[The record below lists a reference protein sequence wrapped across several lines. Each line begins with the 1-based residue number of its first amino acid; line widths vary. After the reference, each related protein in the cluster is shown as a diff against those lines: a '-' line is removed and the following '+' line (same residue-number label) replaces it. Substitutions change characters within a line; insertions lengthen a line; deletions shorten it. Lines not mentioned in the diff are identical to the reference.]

1 MYCIREIMNKTI
13 EQLILHAPKV
23 ELHIHIEGT
32 LQADMVLACAAR
44 NGIDIPY
51 KNSEDIKRK
60 YSFSNLQDF
69 LELTHQIMRVLVTED
84 DFFDLMRAYVDKARE
99 NNIVHAEIF
108 FDAQAHVRR
117 GVALE
122 ILMSGLIRGITYA
135 HSHHISIQLIMCV
148 ERDLPEKDAMTIVEQ
163 VVPYKD
169 VIVAIGLDSAEKDH
183 PPIKFERVFKRAL
196 EAGFLTVAHAGEE
209 GPAEYIWQAIDY
221 LHVSRIDHGVHA
233 IDDQKL
239 VHYLA
244 NNRIPLTMCPLSNLK
259 LRVVD
264 SLADHPAKKLM
275 DAGVLVTINSDDPAF
290 FGGYLNDN
298 YISLQKALSLSRQD
312 VLALLKNSFTASFLP
327 DDKKEYWIAALD
339 ALQI

>member
-1 MYCIREIMNKTI
+1 MSNTVQR
-13 EQLILHAPKV
+13 LILQAPKA
-23 ELHIHIEGT
+23 ELHVHIEGT
-32 LQADMVLACAAR
+32 LDAQMVFEFATR
-44 NGIDIPY
+44 NGIELPY
-51 KNSEDIKRK
+51 KTADDLARH
-60 YSFSNLQDF
+60 YTYSNLQDF
-69 LELTHQIMRVLVTED
+69 LHLTHQLMRVLVTED
-84 DFFDLMRAYVDKARE
+84 DFFDLMRAYVARARE

-108 FDAQAHVRR
+108 FDAQAHLRR

-122 ILMSGLIRGITYA
+122 SLMNGLIRGITYA

-148 ERDLPEKDAMTIVEQ
+148 ERDLPEKDAMTIVERIA
-163 VVPYKD
+163 PYKD

-209 GPAEYIWQAIDY
+209 GPADYIWQALDY
-221 LHVSRIDHGVHA
+221 LHVSRIDHGVRA

-244 NNRIPLTMCPLSNLK
+244 NNRIPLTMCPLSNLR
-259 LRVVD
+259 LHVVENL
-264 SLADHPAKKLM
+264 SQHPAKKLM
-275 DAGVLVTINSDDPAF
+275 NEGVLVTINSDDPAF

-298 YISLQKALSLSRQD
+298 YFALQKALSLSQED

-327 DDKKEYWIAALD
+327 DDKKEYWIRTLD
-339 ALQI
+339 ALQM